1 MRSSNDCGGAIEK
14 KDTMDMAL
22 DHAETVV
29 KPDSNFIAGLKRL
42 AEERRAAKEVDE
54 AKAAINNSSDNI
66 VENDQIDRTH
76 QQLNKLETIKNSVE
90 KDDVGH
96 TTVNV
101 VDNKRELPDMTG
113 KVISVTSED
122 QNNQSSTKQEQQEQQ
137 QEGKDKNRNEPKQR
151 QKKKS
156 GKNGPNP
163 KKKSTTPSAVE
174 DGSLPDMTGKEIVVD
189 QLELPENNVPVKE
202 EVDLDDLIYEEQ
214 IISSSMNKGRGKI
227 NSSLTSGGGASS
239 SMNHNNRRGQL
250 IKTHQISQRSNV
262 TSSTTSGTDGSLG
275 GNTAGGSGVR
285 PNLFALYN
293 DPSQR
298 SLLSQVTSHTSKDS
312 EEGSGDDICAQHE
325 NNKSESADQ
334 PHQKPEVI
342 RSLSPNRR
350 PANPRRHGRSSSH
363 HSSYCKPTKLGTIPS
378 GEVKVESLP
387 LSTSLSWTS
396 LIALDEK
403 NKRES
408 METMEGVAEE
418 TPHRFRG
425 SGLNTSWTSAKSDS
439 SKKSHGSDR
448 ESASRRSKRSSGGSR
463 RSNRGSSERRQTPQS
478 ENWREDWR
486 NESTMSVTP
495 TFSQMKDPEYIRNQ
509 ASERFERGLHYAE
522 FGKLDAARERFLAAL
537 RYRVMDRGSLH
548 PDVAA
553 THEMLGHVF
562 YFLAENS
569 KNDDFEGSLVRLD
582 EGADGLLGGN
592 LTIMEKEA
600 DNQGQ
605 SSSSQGKSH
614 YEKAAMHYQTVL
626 DILDAKEL
634 NISNDKVSVWMNGGD
649 NKDETTFQW
658 KEIAETYSSLDE
670 KGRLEVE
677 KRMEIV
683 TRIQAR
689 MDELPV
695 TVGEKSYVRTF
706 VRLPS
711 DG

>member
-1 MRSSNDCGGAIEK
+1 MSSSNDGGDAVEEEV
-14 KDTMDMAL
+14 TTDMAL

-29 KPDSNFIAGLKRL
+29 KPDSNFITGLKRL
-42 AEERRAAKEVDE
+42 AEERRAAKEDE
-54 AKAAINNSSDNI
+54 ANNKEKAAIINNSI
-66 VENDQIDRTH
+66 IDKTH
-76 QQLNKLETIKNSVE
+76 RRLNKLEAKNSVE
-90 KDDVGH
+90 KDDVNH

-122 QNNQSSTKQEQQEQQ
+122 QNNHSSTKQDQQRQQ

-156 GKNGPNP
+156 GKSGPNP
-163 KKKSTTPSAVE
+163 KKKSTTPAIE

-189 QLELPENNVPVKE
+189 QLELPENNEPVKE

-250 IKTHQISQRSNV
+250 SKTHQISQRSNV
-262 TSSTTSGTDGSLG
+262 TSSTTSGTDGS
-275 GNTAGGSGVR
+275 GSGVR

-312 EEGSGDDICAQHE
+312 EEGSGDDMCAQQQD
-325 NNKSESADQ
+325 NNKSELADQ
-334 PHQKPEVI
+334 PPQKPDVI

-363 HSSYCKPTKLGTIPS
+363 HSSYCKPTTLGTIPS
-378 GEVKVESLP
+378 GEVKVQSLP

-418 TPHRFRG
+418 PPHIHRKG
-425 SGLNTSWTSAKSDS
+425 SSGLNTSWTSARSDS
-439 SKKSHGSDR
+439 SKNSHGSDR

-463 RSNRGSSERRQTPQS
+463 RSNRGSSGRRQTSQS

-486 NESTMSVTP
+486 NESTMSIPP
-495 TFSQMKDPEYIRNQ
+495 TFSQMKDPEYIRSQ
-509 ASERFERGLHYAE
+509 AIERFERGLHYAE

-605 SSSSQGKSH
+605 SSSTQEKSY

-634 NISNDKVSVWMNGGD
+634 NISNETVSDWMKGGD
-649 NKDETTFQW
+649 NKDEATFQW
-658 KEIAETYSSLDE
+658 KEIAETYSSLDD
-670 KGRLEVE
+670 KGRLGVE
-677 KRMEIV
+677 KRIEIV

>member
-1 MRSSNDCGGAIEK
+1 MSSSNDGGDAVEEEV
-14 KDTMDMAL
+14 TTDMAL

-42 AEERRAAKEVDE
+42 AEERRAAKEDE
-54 AKAAINNSSDNI
+54 ANNKEKATIINNSI
-66 VENDQIDRTH
+66 IDKTH
-76 QQLNKLETIKNSVE
+76 RQLNKLETKSSHE

-122 QNNQSSTKQEQQEQQ
+122 QNNHSSTKQDQQRQQ

-156 GKNGPNP
+156 GKSGPNP
-163 KKKSTTPSAVE
+163 KKKSTTPAIE

-189 QLELPENNVPVKE
+189 QLELPENNGPVKE

-214 IISSSMNKGRGKI
+214 ISSSMNKGKGKL
-227 NSSLTSGGGASS
+227 NSSLTSGGGGAS
-239 SMNHNNRRGQL
+239 SMNQNNRRGQL
-250 IKTHQISQRSNV
+250 SKIHQISQRSNA

-275 GNTAGGSGVR
+275 GGSGVR

-312 EEGSGDDICAQHE
+312 EEGSGDDMCAQQDY
-325 NNKSESADQ
+325 NKSESADQ
-334 PHQKPEVI
+334 LPQKSDVI

-350 PANPRRHGRSSSH
+350 PANSLRHGRSSSH
-363 HSSYCKPTKLGTIPS
+363 QSSYCKPTTLRTIPS
-378 GEVKVESLP
+378 SGAVEDQTLP

-403 NKRES
+403 KKRES
-408 METMEGVAEE
+408 METMQDVAEE
-418 TPHRFRG
+418 PPHRHRKG
-425 SGLNTSWTSAKSDS
+425 SSGLNTSWTSARSDS
-439 SKKSHGSDR
+439 SKNSHGSDR

-463 RSNRGSSERRQTPQS
+463 RSNRGSSGRRQTSQS
-478 ENWREDWR
+478 ENLREDWR
-486 NESTMSVTP
+486 NESTMSITP
-495 TFSQMKDPEYIRNQ
+495 TFSQMKDPEYIRSQ
-509 ASERFERGLHYAE
+509 AFERFERGLHYAE

-562 YFLAENS
+562 YFMAENT

-582 EGADGLLGGN
+582 EGADGLLG
-592 LTIMEKEA
+592 
-600 DNQGQ
+600 
-605 SSSSQGKSH
+605 
-614 YEKAAMHYQTVL
+614 VL

-634 NISNDKVSVWMNGGD
+634 NISNETVSDWMKGGD

-658 KEIAETYSSLDE
+658 KEIAETYSSLDD
-670 KGRLEVE
+670 KGRLGVE
-677 KRMEIV
+677 KRIEIV